1 MTSEDM
7 FSVMVHGLP
16 KNVTSPND
24 LMKYF
29 NEYGEVIDIFIPLR
43 KDSRHQNRGYAF
55 IRFTNRKDQESCVKS
70 YRKSFNSYKL
80 MTVHFYS
87 NDGR

>member
-24 LMKYF
+24 LMKF
-29 NEYGEVIDIFIPLR
+29 FDKYGEVIDIFIPLR
-43 KDSRHQNRGYAF
+43 RDSRRENRGYAF
-55 IRFTNRKDQESCVKS
+55 IRFTERKHQEDCVKS
-70 YRKSFNSYKL
+70 YRKSFLK
-80 MTVHFYS
+80 VIK
-87 NDGR
+87 